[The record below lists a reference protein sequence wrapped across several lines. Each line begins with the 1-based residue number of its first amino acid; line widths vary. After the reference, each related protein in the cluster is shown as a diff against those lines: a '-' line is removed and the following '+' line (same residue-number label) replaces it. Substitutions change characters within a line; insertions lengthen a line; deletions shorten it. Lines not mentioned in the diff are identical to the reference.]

1 MPSGLKSG
9 KKISA
14 IEICRREEFMDNF
27 IESVKAS
34 ANGSLDGV
42 SNSVILALMVV
53 GGLLII
59 ASIVALVIS
68 IYLAIKYVKYNRK
81 QNSCGKTGAEIARK
95 ILDDNDLRNIN
106 VSKNGSILFG
116 NSYSHYFKKVR
127 LRRLTWKK
135 QSVTSLAMAAQKSS
149 LAVLDKEGD
158 SDMRKLVRLTPFI
171 YFGPLAFIPMVIV
184 GALLDLYVVKG
195 TNATCLIVLT
205 ALGLVFYLLSFV
217 MSLLVLRT
225 EKKAQKRAY
234 EIMKEEGLATEEE
247 LESCKKLFKLYNIE
261 YVNNMII
268 ALLELVYRVLQ
279 IIAYVQNS
287 SSSSS
292 NR

>member
-1 MPSGLKSG
+1 M
-9 KKISA
+9 
-14 IEICRREEFMDNF
+14 EEFINA
-27 IESVKAS
+27 VKTA

-42 SNSVILALMVV
+42 STSVILALVVV
-53 GGLLII
+53 GGLLVI
-59 ASIVALVIS
+59 ASIVALVIA
-68 IYLAIKYVKYNRK
+68 IYLAVSYVKYNRK
-81 QNSCGKTGAEIARK
+81 QNSAGKTGEEIARK
-95 ILDDNDLRNIN
+95 ILDDNDLENIA

-149 LAVLDKEGD
+149 LAVLDKEND
-158 SDMRKLVRLTPFI
+158 PDMRKLVRLTPFI
-171 YFGPLAFIPMVIV
+171 YFGPLAFIPMVIIGMLFDV
-184 GALLDLYVVKG
+184 FVVKG

-205 ALGLVFYLLSFV
+205 ALGLVFYLASFV
-217 MSLLVLRT
+217 MSLLVLKT

-234 EIMKEEGLATEEE
+234 EIMKKGGLATAEE

-261 YVNNMII
+261 YVNNMVI

-287 SSSSS
+287 SSSSG
-292 NR
+292 N

>member
-1 MPSGLKSG
+1 M
-9 KKISA
+9 
-14 IEICRREEFMDNF
+14 EEFINA
-27 IESVKAS
+27 VKTA

-42 SNSVILALMVV
+42 STSVILALVVV
-53 GGLLII
+53 GGLLVI
-59 ASIVALVIS
+59 ASIVALVIA
-68 IYLAIKYVKYNRK
+68 IYLAVSYVKYNRK
-81 QNSCGKTGAEIARK
+81 QNSAGKTGEEIARK
-95 ILDDNDLRNIN
+95 ILDDNDLENIA

-149 LAVLDKEGD
+149 LAVLDKEND
-158 SDMRKLVRLTPFI
+158 PDMRKLVRLTPFI
-171 YFGPLAFIPMVIV
+171 YFGPLAFIPMVII
-184 GALLDLYVVKG
+184 GMLLDVFVIKG

-205 ALGLVFYLLSFV
+205 ALGLVFYLASFV
-217 MSLLVLRT
+217 MSLLVLKI

-234 EIMKEEGLATEEE
+234 EIMKKDGLATAEE

-261 YVNNMII
+261 YVNNMVI

-287 SSSSS
+287 SSSSG
-292 NR
+292 N